1 MYGLCDASLICY
13 SRVCEFV
20 AKNNGK
26 ISKFDPALFMWHDRN
41 NNIIGLTAVHV
52 DDFLRTGENSFLE
65 SILTKLQ
72 KSFSVGKEEQKCF
85 HLLGLNVQ

>member
-1 MYGLCDASLICY
+1 M
-13 SRVCEFV
+13 

-41 NNIIGLTAVHV
+41 NNIIGLIAVHI

-72 KSFSVGKEEQKCF
+72 KSFSVAKEEQKCF
-85 HLLGLNVQ
+85 HLLGLNVQSKPVKCY